1 MTPKLP
7 ILKPKEVLRA
17 LQRAGFYIHHQTG
30 SHVQLKH
37 KVKSELRITVP
48 FHNRDLPKTVIRNI
62 IKQAD
67 LSVEEFKELL

>member
-7 ILKPKEVLRA
+7 IL
-17 LQRAGFYIHHQTG
+17 
-30 SHVQLKH
+30 VQLKH

-48 FHNRDLPKTVIRNI
+48 SHNRDLPKTVIRNI